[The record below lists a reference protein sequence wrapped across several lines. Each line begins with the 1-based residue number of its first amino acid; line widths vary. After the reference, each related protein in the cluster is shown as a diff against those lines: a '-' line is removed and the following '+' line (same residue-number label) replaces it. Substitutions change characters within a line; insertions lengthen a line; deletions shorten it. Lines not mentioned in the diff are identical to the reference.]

1 MSRKIKYTLL
11 LVVLC
16 IIAIVIYRGFE
27 HKKIAHNSLEN
38 EDHINVFIDSMTIE
52 EKIGQLIF
60 AGIDGTT
67 MTHET
72 RQLIH
77 DYKVGGIILFA
88 NNMTSHKQTIELLQQ
103 IKNANE
109 QNKLP
114 LFLGVDQEGGR
125 VERLSE
131 EIKKLPAAMRVG
143 EQDNPDLSFEFG
155 KLLSQQVKL
164 YGFNLNF
171 APVLDINSN
180 PNNPVIGERSFGNTA
195 EMVSQHGIKVMEGI
209 QSENIIPVIKH
220 FPGHGDTDTDSHFE
234 LPQVDKNLPE
244 LESQELIPF
253 KRAIEAGADMIMT
266 AHILLPHIDPD
277 YPATLSKKVI
287 HDLLREKLNF
297 TGVIITDDMTMQGLT
312 DHFEIGQAA
321 VQSIQAGSDIILV
334 AHEYETIFSVYDALK
349 TAIENDEINE
359 DRLDESLERIIKL
372 KEDYQLGLEVES
384 KIQME
389 SLNQSIEGF
398 LKNNN

>member
-16 IIAIVIYRGFE
+16 IIAIVIYRSFE

-143 EQDNPDLSFEFG
+143 EQDNPDVSFEFG

-277 YPATLSKKVI
+277 YPATISKKVI

>member
-16 IIAIVIYRGFE
+16 IIAIVIYRSFE

-143 EQDNPDLSFEFG
+143 EQDNPDVSFEFG

-209 QSENIIPVIKH
+209 QSKNIIPVIKH

-277 YPATLSKKVI
+277 YPATISKKVI

>member
-1 MSRKIKYTLL
+1 VSRKIKYTLL

-16 IIAIVIYRGFE
+16 IIAIVIYRSFE

-143 EQDNPDLSFEFG
+143 EQDNPDVSFEFG

-277 YPATLSKKVI
+277 YPATISKKVI